1 MGTIIRLNKDEVVAD
16 FDGRTVVLS
25 KKDMSTVK
33 LGYAITVHKSQGSE
47 FDYVMMPIVNE
58 HEFTLNKNLLYTGI
72 TRAKKMFV
80 LFGQKDALDNTIQKE
95 IVWDRKSQ
103 IKSKLIKD
111 HS

>member
-1 MGTIIRLNKDEVVAD
+1 MGTIIRISNEETVAD
-16 FDGRTVVLS
+16 FDGRTVVLTT
-25 KKDMSTVK
+25 KEMHTVK

-47 FDYVMMPIVNE
+47 FDFVFMPIVNE

-80 LFGQKDALDNTIQKE
+80 LFGQKEALNNTIHKE

-103 IKSKLIKD
+103 VKSRLL
-111 HS
+111 